1 MINSK
6 LGDQPTTFDSASS
19 GWQTTLWREWCHAKD
34 EEYAFYLFRLI
45 NQTVLGWKMIA
56 AVSLWSALIAGIV
69 GYWLGGV
76 ITQAVISLGF
86 DLSTSTLAWLMA
98 WGLATMG
105 AVAGVWGS
113 REFRSW
119 YFWWQGQPPAAKVER
134 ALQQARKSRP
144 EMNDIW
150 AGPMEWAE
158 AIKTQTRDPEGLVSM
173 LSSYSWGDRFAA
185 RHALIAWGGEA
196 IPALKKI
203 AGNRDDPL
211 WPLAI
216 WILTS
221 IEQETT
227 NRFVW
232 RLSETYCP
240 DCLALFERHPV
251 DLLLLSFGYYG
262 CRICGQSQKFLY
274 LPQGSVAV
282 LDATSREAQRVVEGQ
297 LQINWL
303 RQRELFDFNR
313 VEIVQATD
321 EDVERFAVQVGNDT
335 DPFRRQRYQQIPC
348 RVGSKCRL
356 SENTLR
362 ILRRTFGQV
371 EQERRLERLKTG
383 KLINGQAAEQ

>member
-1 MINSK
+1 
-6 LGDQPTTFDSASS
+6 
-19 GWQTTLWREWCHAKD
+19 
-34 EEYAFYLFRLI
+34 
-45 NQTVLGWKMIA
+45 
-56 AVSLWSALIAGIV
+56 
-69 GYWLGGV
+69 
-76 ITQAVISLGF
+76 
-86 DLSTSTLAWLMA
+86 MA

-105 AVAGVWGS
+105 AMAGVWGS

-134 ALQQARKSRP
+134 ALRQARRSRP
-144 EMNDIW
+144 EM
-150 AGPMEWAE
+150 EEVWAE
-158 AIKTQTRDPEGLVSM
+158 PMAQAEAEKAQTRDPETLVSM
-173 LSSYSWGDRFAA
+173 LSSYSWGERFAA
-185 RHALIAWGGEA
+185 RQALIAWGGEA
-196 IPALKKI
+196 VPALKKI
-203 AGNRDDPL
+203 AADRENRL
-211 WPLAI
+211 WQVAI

-240 DCLALFERHPV
+240 NCLALFDRHAV
-251 DLLLLSFGYYG
+251 DLLLISFGYYG

-282 LDATSREAQRVVEGQ
+282 LDAAGREEQIVVEGQ

-303 RQRELFDFNR
+303 LRRELFDFNR
-313 VEIVQATD
+313 VEIVRASD

-335 DPFRRQRYQQIPC
+335 DPFRRQRYQQITC
-348 RVGSKCRL
+348 RIGPKCRL

-371 EQERRLERLKTG
+371 EQEKRLERLKTREFT
-383 KLINGQAAEQ
+383 NGQVAEQ